1 MIIEYKKDNKNL
13 KSVWTIRL
21 DKNNKIINLKIYKLY
36 IIKNKIKI

>member
-21 DKNNKIINLKIYKLY
+21 DKNNKIINLKINKLY
-36 IIKNKIKI
+36 IIKK